1 VLDAGFTLLL
11 IQHGSVELNPF
22 LSWFLHKHVLL
33 FFLVKYFLTSLC
45 VILTVM
51 HGQFRIFGV
60 KGIHFLTGSV
70 VVYTF
75 LIQYQLSMLLPFWLN
90 HSV

>member
-1 VLDAGFTLLL
+1 
-11 IQHGSVELNPF
+11 F